1 MMNQPLSLQIAKS
14 NYAHTGFCYH
24 EDEFKETIKPYGTG
38 VELTSCGVC
47 GKEFDPFVAEWFSF
61 VKNPNF
67 NLVEKCLKFAQ
78 ILEYPDLDVDEY
90 IQKINQIGMSLKE
103 SINDVKNPTYL
114 ISMLNEHFFENLGF
128 SGDDDDYFNPKNNF
142 LNEVIDKKSGLP
154 ITISIL
160 YVAVAKFIG
169 LDLKIVGFPSHILV
183 KYNEEMIL
191 DPFYDGKLLDVDDLQ
206 EILDTS
212 FDGQLKFKPEF
223 LDEINSE
230 QILVR
235 MTRNLKNSYVQSFV
249 YDKALRC
256 TNMVL
261 AIEPESPEDIRD
273 KGILEERLQNSEAAL
288 KYLNKYLEINPNAED
303 IDFILEMIRS
313 IKTKN

>member
-1 MMNQPLSLQIAKS
+1 M
-14 NYAHTGFCYH
+14 
-24 EDEFKETIKPYGTG
+24 KEK
-38 VELTSCGVC
+38 
-47 GKEFDPFVAEWFSF
+47 FDPFVAEWLSF

-90 IQKINQIGMSLKE
+90 IQKINRIGMSLKE
-103 SINDVKNPTYL
+103 SITDVKNPTYL
-114 ISMLNEHFFENLGF
+114 ISMLNEHLFENLGF
-128 SGDDDDYFNPKNNF
+128 SGDDNDFFNPKHNF
-142 LNEVIDKKSGLP
+142 LNEVIDKKLGLP

-160 YVAVAKFIG
+160 YVEVAKLIG
-169 LDLKIVGFPSHILV
+169 LDLKIVGFPTHILV

-191 DPFYDGKLLDVDDLQ
+191 DPFNDGNLLDVDDLQ
-206 EILDTS
+206 GILDTN
-212 FDGQLKFKPEF
+212 FDGQLEFQPEF
-223 LDEINSE
+223 LDEIGSE

-261 AIEPESPEDIRD
+261 AFEPESPEDIRD
-273 KGILEERLQNSEAAL
+273 KGILEERLQNSETAL

-303 IDFILEMIRS
+303 IDFILDMIRS

>member
-1 MMNQPLSLQIAKS
+1 MN
-14 NYAHTGFCYH
+14 
-24 EDEFKETIKPYGTG
+24 E
-38 VELTSCGVC
+38 
-47 GKEFDPFVAEWFSF
+47 EFDPFVAEWFSF

-78 ILEYPDLDVDEY
+78 ILEYPDLDVDDY
-90 IQKINQIGMSLKE
+90 IKKINRIGMSLKE

-114 ISMLNEHFFENLGF
+114 ISILNEHLFENLGF
-128 SGDDDDYFNPKNNF
+128 SGDADDYYNPKNNF

-160 YVAVAKFIG
+160 YVEIAKFIG
-169 LDLKIVGFPSHILV
+169 LDLKVVGFPSHILV

-191 DPFYDGKLLDVDDLQ
+191 DPFDDGSLLDVDDLQ
-206 EILDTS
+206 EILDNN
-212 FDGQLKFKPEF
+212 FDGQLEFQPEF
-223 LDEINSE
+223 LDEIESE
-230 QILVR
+230 QILIR
-235 MTRNLKNSYVQSFV
+235 MARNLKNSYVQSFV

-273 KGILEERLQNSEAAL
+273 KGILEERLLNSEIAL

-303 IDFILEMIRS
+303 IDFILELIRS

>member
-1 MMNQPLSLQIAKS
+1 M
-14 NYAHTGFCYH
+14 
-24 EDEFKETIKPYGTG
+24 KE
-38 VELTSCGVC
+38 
-47 GKEFDPFVAEWFSF
+47 EFDPFVAEWFSF

-67 NLVEKCLKFAQ
+67 NLVEKSLKFAQ
-78 ILEYPDLDVDEY
+78 LLEYPELDVEDY
-90 IQKINQIGMSLKE
+90 IKKINQIGMSLKE

-114 ISMLNEHFFENLGF
+114 ISMLNEHLFENLGF
-128 SGDDDDYFNPKNNF
+128 SGDADDYYNPKNNF

-160 YVAVAKFIG
+160 YVEIAKFIG

-191 DPFYDGKLLDVDDLQ
+191 DPFDDGALLDVDDLQ
-206 EILDTS
+206 EILDNN
-212 FDGQLKFKPEF
+212 FDGQLEFQPNF
-223 LDEINSE
+223 LDEIEEE
-230 QILVR
+230 QILIR

-261 AIEPESPEDIRD
+261 AIDPESPEDIRD
-273 KGILEERLQNSEAAL
+273 KGILEERLLNSETAL

-303 IDFILEMIRS
+303 IDFILELIRS

>member
-1 MMNQPLSLQIAKS
+1 LEEK
-14 NYAHTGFCYH
+14 
-24 EDEFKETIKPYGTG
+24 
-38 VELTSCGVC
+38 
-47 GKEFDPFVAEWFSF
+47 FDPFAAEWFSF

-78 ILEYPDLDVDEY
+78 ILEYPDLDVEEY
-90 IQKINQIGMSLKE
+90 IQKINRIGISLKE

-114 ISMLNEHFFENLGF
+114 ISMLNEHLFENLGF
-128 SGDDDDYFNPKNNF
+128 SGDDNDYYNPKHNF

-160 YVAVAKFIG
+160 YVEVAKFVG

-191 DPFYDGKLLDVDDLQ
+191 DPFHDGILLDRDDLQ
-206 EILDTS
+206 GILDTN
-212 FDGQLKFKPEF
+212 FNEQLKFQPKF
-223 LDEINSE
+223 LDEIESE
-230 QILVR
+230 QILLR

-261 AIEPESPEDIRD
+261 AIEPDSPDDIRD
-273 KGILEERLQNSEAAL
+273 KGILEERLQNSETAL

-313 IKTKN
+313 IRQKINQ

>member
-1 MMNQPLSLQIAKS
+1 M
-14 NYAHTGFCYH
+14 
-24 EDEFKETIKPYGTG
+24 KE
-38 VELTSCGVC
+38 
-47 GKEFDPFVAEWFSF
+47 EFDPFVAEWLSF
-61 VKNPNF
+61 VQNPNF

-78 ILEYPDLDVDEY
+78 ILEYPDLDVEEY

-128 SGDDDDYFNPKNNF
+128 SGDDEDYFNPKNNF
-142 LNEVIDKKSGLP
+142 LNEVIDKKLGLP

-160 YVAVAKFIG
+160 YVEVAKFIG

-191 DPFYDGKLLDVDDLQ
+191 DPFHDGELLDVDDLQ
-206 EILDTS
+206 QILDTN
-212 FDGQLKFKPEF
+212 FNEQLKFQPEF
-223 LDEINSE
+223 LDEIESE
-230 QILVR
+230 QILLR

-256 TNMVL
+256 INMVL
-261 AIEPESPEDIRD
+261 AIESESPDDIRD
-273 KGILEERLQNSEAAL
+273 KGILEERLHNSENAL

-303 IDFILEMIRS
+303 IDFILELIRS

>member
-1 MMNQPLSLQIAKS
+1 MN
-14 NYAHTGFCYH
+14 
-24 EDEFKETIKPYGTG
+24 E
-38 VELTSCGVC
+38 
-47 GKEFDPFVAEWFSF
+47 EFDPFVAEWFSF

-78 ILEYPDLDVDEY
+78 ILEYPDLNVEEY
-90 IQKINQIGMSLKE
+90 IKKINRIGMSLKE

-114 ISMLNEHFFENLGF
+114 ISMLNEHLFENLGF
-128 SGDDDDYFNPKNNF
+128 SGDADDYYNPKNNF
-142 LNEVIDKKSGLP
+142 LNEVIDKKSGIP

-160 YVAVAKFIG
+160 YVEIAKFIG

-191 DPFYDGKLLDVDDLQ
+191 DPFDNGVLLDVDDLQ
-206 EILDTS
+206 EILDNN
-212 FDGQLKFKPEF
+212 FDGQLEFQPEF
-223 LDEINSE
+223 LDEIESE
-230 QILVR
+230 QILIR
-235 MTRNLKNSYVQSFV
+235 MARNLKNSYVQSFV

-261 AIEPESPEDIRD
+261 AIESESPEDIRD
-273 KGILEERLQNSEAAL
+273 KGILEERLLNSEIAL

-303 IDFILEMIRS
+303 IDFILELIRS

>member
-1 MMNQPLSLQIAKS
+1 M
-14 NYAHTGFCYH
+14 
-24 EDEFKETIKPYGTG
+24 E
-38 VELTSCGVC
+38 
-47 GKEFDPFVAEWFSF
+47 KEFDPFVAEWFSF

-78 ILEYPDLDVDEY
+78 ILEYPDLEIEKY
-90 IQKINQIGMSLKE
+90 IEKITKMGMSLKE
-103 SINDVKNPTYL
+103 SVSDVKNPTYL
-114 ISMLNEHFFENLGF
+114 ISMLNEHLFENLGY
-128 SGDDDDYFNPKNNF
+128 SGDDDDYYNPKNNF
-142 LNEVIDKKSGLP
+142 LNEVIDKKTGLP

-160 YVAVAKFIG
+160 YAEIAKFIG

-191 DPFYDGKLLDVDDLQ
+191 DPFYDGRLLDIDDLQ
-206 EILDTS
+206 EILDTNN
-212 FDGQLKFKPEF
+212 GGEIEFKPEF
-223 LDEINSE
+223 LDEITSE
-230 QILVR
+230 QILLR
-235 MTRNLKNSYVQSFV
+235 LTRNLKNSYVQSFV

-256 TNMVL
+256 VNMVL

-273 KGILEERLQNSEAAL
+273 KGILEERLLNYDNAL

-303 IDFILEMIRS
+303 VDFILELIRS